1 MKNYFFLVLIIPTVV
16 SSVTK
21 NHAFHLTNKWY
32 RKI

>member
-1 MKNYFFLVLIIPTVV
+1 MKNYFFLILIIPAVV

-21 NHAFHLTNKWY
+21 NYTFHLTNKWY

>member
-1 MKNYFFLVLIIPTVV
+1 MKNILIIPAVV

-21 NHAFHLTNKWY
+21 NYTFHLTNKWY